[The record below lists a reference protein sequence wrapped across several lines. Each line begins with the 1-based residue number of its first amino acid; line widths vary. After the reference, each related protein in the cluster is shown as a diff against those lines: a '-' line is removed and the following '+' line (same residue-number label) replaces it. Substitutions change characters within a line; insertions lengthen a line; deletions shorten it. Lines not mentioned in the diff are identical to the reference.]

1 MTNLFKEVF
10 KRLFQ
15 VFIFLLPVQLGY
27 HFWPEWAFVFG
38 IRVDYLSPTLYLTD
52 VLFLILFLL
61 FLITQKAGKKA
72 IIWGFVAISVFG
84 AINSFSALSFQPAV
98 YKWIKI
104 FELFCLAALVARS
117 KQLRA
122 GEWIAKP
129 LLFSLGMVALIGIAQ
144 VVKGGSLGGIVYF
157 LGERAF
163 SLSTPGIAL
172 TSLGGRELLRAYSI
186 FSHPNSLA
194 GFLGA
199 GIILSSPLLFRAKR
213 TLNLVLLAI
222 ILFAFVLT
230 FSLAPAISLLVV
242 LTILLFFRKNSAKL
256 SKLAKGLLFLL
267 ATISIALPLIAS
279 RGRDIAKQWG
289 ESYSGRVDLAVS
301 SGRMF
306 SEKPLFGIGLN
317 NFTISLPAKSVGHPF
332 SWWLQPVHNIFLLS
346 LSETGLTGFL
356 VLVFL
361 FYLALKNSSPRNKTV
376 AAALLFILLTGF
388 FDHYWLTL
396 QQNQLLLAITLGLS
410 FKNA

>member
-1 MTNLFKEVF
+1 VTNLLRELF

-15 VFIFLLPVQLGY
+15 VFVFLLPVQLGY

-72 IIWGFVAISVFG
+72 ILWGAVAIAIFG
-84 AINSFSALSFQPAV
+84 AINSFSALSFQPAAF
-98 YKWIKI
+98 KWIKI
-104 FELFCLAALVARS
+104 FELFCLTALVARS

-129 LLFSLGMVALIGIAQ
+129 LLFSLAMVALIGIAQ
-144 VVKGGSLGGIVYF
+144 VIKGGSLGGAVYY

-172 TSLGGRELLRAYSI
+172 TNIGGRELLRAYST

-199 GIILSSPLLFRAKR
+199 GIILSSSFLFRARR
-213 TLNLVLLAI
+213 TPNLILLAI

-242 LTILLFFRKNSAKL
+242 LTILLFFRKHSARL

-279 RGRDIAKQWG
+279 DGRELAKKWG
-289 ESYSGRVDLAVS
+289 ESYSGRADLAIA

-306 SEKPLFGIGLN
+306 SEKPFFGIGLN
-317 NFTISLPAKSVGHPF
+317 NFTISLPTKSVGQPF

-346 LSETGLTGFL
+346 FSETGIAGFL
-356 VLVFL
+356 ILVFL
-361 FYLALKNSSPRNKTV
+361 FYAALKKTSPKNQAV

-396 QQNQLLLAITLGLS
+396 QQNQLLLAIILGLS